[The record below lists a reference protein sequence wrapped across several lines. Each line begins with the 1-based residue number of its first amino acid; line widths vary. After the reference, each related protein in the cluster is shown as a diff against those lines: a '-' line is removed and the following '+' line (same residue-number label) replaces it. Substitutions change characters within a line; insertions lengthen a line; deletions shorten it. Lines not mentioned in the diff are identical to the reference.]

1 MTSTLD
7 SLTRF
12 YDLGKKGQWDAADVP
27 WHLPLVP
34 DHRISERRREV
45 WRSIISQQ
53 YQADTFAVQAAAQFV
68 VMAKDYPAQMY
79 YSVMAQDEARHVEVW
94 SRMAHAFGGPA
105 ELDPYLDEMG
115 QWVLEAQEI
124 ELKIIPLQVFFEG
137 MAISAF
143 REIASTVPDT
153 VLGDVCT
160 RLAKDDSIHHGFG
173 YAYAQVLLE
182 RASPA
187 HIRYISEKV
196 EKFWPLYKAHALWRP
211 RARAWMAAAMKER
224 DAEVLKSRA
233 TFVRRMISELG
244 LSFTIED

>member
-1 MTSTLD
+1 MTSSLD

-12 YDLGKKGQWDAADVP
+12 YDLGKKGQWNAADVP

-34 DHRISERRREV
+34 DHRASERRREV
-45 WRSIISQQ
+45 WRSIITQQ
-53 YQADTFAVQAAAQFV
+53 YQADLYAVQAAAQFV
-68 VMAKDYPAQMY
+68 VMAQDHPAQLY

-105 ELDPYLDEMG
+105 DFDPYLAEMG

-143 REIASTVPDT
+143 REIAQTVPDT

-173 YAYAQVLLE
+173 YAYAGVLLE

-187 HIRYISEKV
+187 HVRYLGEKTS
-196 EKFWPLYKAHALWRP
+196 KFWPLYKAHVLWRP

-224 DAEVLKSRA
+224 DREILKSRA
-233 TFVRRMISELG
+233 AFTRRMISELG
-244 LSFTIED
+244 LSITIED

>member
-1 MTSTLD
+1 VTSSLD

-12 YDLGKKGQWDAADVP
+12 YDLGKKGQWNAADVP

-34 DHRISERRREV
+34 DHRASERRREV
-45 WRSIISQQ
+45 WRSIITQQ
-53 YQADTFAVQAAAQFV
+53 YQADLYAVQAAAQFV
-68 VMAKDYPAQMY
+68 VMAQDHPAQLY

-105 ELDPYLDEMG
+105 EFDPYLAEMG

-143 REIASTVPDT
+143 REIAQTVPDT

-173 YAYAQVLLE
+173 YAYAGVLLE

-187 HIRYISEKV
+187 HVRYLSEKTS
-196 EKFWPLYKAHALWRP
+196 KFWPLYKAHVLWRP
-211 RARAWMAAAMKER
+211 KARAWMAAAMKER
-224 DAEVLKSRA
+224 DREILKSRA
-233 TFVRRMISELG
+233 TFTRRMISELG
-244 LSFTIED
+244 LSIEIED

>member
-1 MTSTLD
+1 MTSSLD
-7 SLTRF
+7 SLARF
-12 YDLGKKGQWDAADVP
+12 YDLGKKGQWNAADVP

-34 DHRISERRREV
+34 DHRASERRREV
-45 WRSIISQQ
+45 WRSIITQQ
-53 YQADTFAVQAAAQFV
+53 YQADLYAVQAAAQFV
-68 VMAKDYPAQMY
+68 VMAQDHPAQLY

-105 ELDPYLDEMG
+105 EFDPYLAEMG

-173 YAYAQVLLE
+173 CTYAGVLLE

-187 HIRYISEKV
+187 HIRYLGEKMS
-196 EKFWPLYKAHALWRP
+196 KFWPLYKAHVLWRP

-224 DAEVLKSRA
+224 DQEILKSRA
-233 TFVRRMISELG
+233 AFSRRMISELG
-244 LSFTIED
+244 LSFTIDE